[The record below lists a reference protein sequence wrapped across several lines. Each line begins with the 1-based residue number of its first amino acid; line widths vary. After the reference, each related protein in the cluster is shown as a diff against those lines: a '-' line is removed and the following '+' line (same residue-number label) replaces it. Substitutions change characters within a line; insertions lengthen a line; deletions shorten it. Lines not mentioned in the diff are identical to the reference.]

1 MLKNIII
8 VGNSGNSL
16 SIIDSIFCINKIK
29 KKFKILGIIDDINK
43 TAYRGI
49 KVIGNIKEHKVIF
62 NSYYINGIASIKSL
76 SSKNVIIKKLLKDK
90 AKFISIFDPTS
101 VVSSESKIE
110 EGVYIG
116 VHTFVGAKTVIEKHT
131 LILQNVSINH
141 NVKIQSYVTISANT
155 SILGHAKIGK
165 GSFIGS
171 ACSINPYSVI
181 EDNVLLGTGSNVFG
195 KLKSK
200 SIYYGNKARFIRK
213 NNFL

>member
-16 SIIDSIFCINKIK
+16 SIIDSIFCINKNK
-29 KKFKILGIIDDINK
+29 KTFKILGIIDDINK
-43 TAYRGI
+43 TSYRGI
-49 KVIGNIKEHKVIF
+49 KVIGNIKEHKVIS

-101 VVSSESKIE
+101 VVSSESNIE

-116 VHTFVGAKTVIEKHT
+116 AHTFVGAKTVIEKHT

-141 NVKIQSYVTISANT
+141 NVMIQSYVTISANT
-155 SILGHAKIGK
+155 SILGHVKICK

-171 ACSINPYSVI
+171 ACSINPYTVI